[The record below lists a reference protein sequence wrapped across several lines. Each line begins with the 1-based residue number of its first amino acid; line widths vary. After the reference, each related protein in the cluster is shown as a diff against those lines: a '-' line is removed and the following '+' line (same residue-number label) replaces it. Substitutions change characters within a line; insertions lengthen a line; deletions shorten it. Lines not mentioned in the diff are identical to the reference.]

1 MKIKHLPLTLLCIFF
16 TINGFAQLALNAQGG
31 NKIIPAY
38 TQSGVLVG
46 SMNIDWSFGEM
57 MLVSDV
63 KDCCL
68 RLTQGLI
75 QYDVLPD
82 LFVSNAI
89 QETEMKIY
97 PNPTSG
103 NFKIFAGFLKPGKLT
118 FTMYNEAGQ
127 MIFNRKENYT
137 GFVNYDINITKNA
150 SGVYPIHVMWEP
162 TNEPKRTKTY
172 RIIKQ

>member
-1 MKIKHLPLTLLCIFF
+1 MKTKQITTTLLGILI
-16 TINGFAQLALNAQGG
+16 TISTLAQVALNAQGG
-31 NKIIPAY
+31 NKLIPAY
-38 TQSGVLVG
+38 TQNGVPVG
-46 SMNIDWSFGEM
+46 SLNIDWSFGEL

-68 RLTQGLI
+68 RLTQGVI
-75 QYDVLPD
+75 QFDVLPD
-82 LFVSNAI
+82 LFVNNAI

-97 PNPTSG
+97 PNPTPG

-118 FTMYNEAGQ
+118 FTMYNAVGQ
-127 MIFNRKENYT
+127 MIFNRTENYI
-137 GFVNYDINITKNA
+137 GFTNYDVNITKNA
-150 SGVYPIHVMWEP
+150 SGVYPMHVTWEP